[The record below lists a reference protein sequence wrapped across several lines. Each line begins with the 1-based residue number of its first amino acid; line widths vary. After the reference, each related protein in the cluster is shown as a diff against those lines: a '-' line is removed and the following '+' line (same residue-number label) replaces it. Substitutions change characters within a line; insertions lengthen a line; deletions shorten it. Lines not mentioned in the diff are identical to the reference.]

1 MARRRAD
8 VTEWHGSGVI
18 IPPGLPA
25 GCPPWFEHPAA
36 RNWTCAPAAAEA
48 KAFHAGLPG
57 YAPTPL
63 TEVPALA
70 AELGVGRVLVK
81 DESARMGLAAFK
93 VLGASWAVHQVL
105 SRRPADGALTLVTA
119 TDGNHGRA
127 VARMARLFG
136 RRAHVFVPRGVH
148 ATAVAAIAAEGA
160 QVTDIAGTYDEAVRV
175 AAEAAREP
183 GTALVQDAGWPGYE
197 QVPTW
202 VVEGYSTLFSEVDM
216 QLSEAGA
223 AGPGL
228 VVIPAGVGSLAQ
240 AAITHYRS
248 RPDSGATA
256 LLTVEPGTAAC
267 VLASLVR
274 GELGTICTSETIMA
288 GLTCGTPSMLAWPYL
303 RDGLDAAVAVADAG
317 SATAARDLAG
327 YGIPA
332 GPCGAASLAGARAV
346 LTGEGAGERR
356 ASLAIRPDATVVLLS
371 TEGSAANPVPPSTDR
386 APATPILDLP
396 YPGQAGAVEVTV
408 GRARSGHGGD
418 RTGVEGLGAVRAHR
432 HDRDDMAA
440 RGMPGLDRRPAGRRP
455 LVAPLPHGRDHVPE
469 IAALAGEPGASP
481 ARRRD
486 VSWEDPLVSAALAR
500 DLSGLD
506 YLLGIAEGRI
516 PRPDV
521 HHPRTEGEHR
531 QGADPE
537 HAERGRHRAGAKRRA
552 ARRHRFWPDHRA
564 RRDPLRACHHDLP
577 GLRTAAGAGD
587 RAFGPLRGERPW
599 TLTRPRP
606 RTSPADRQS
615 QSASGSRP
623 FPDHA
628 PSYH

>member
-48 KAFHAGLPG
+48 KAFHARLPG

-136 RRAHVFVPRGVH
+136 RRAHVFVPSGVH

-160 QVTDIAGTYDEAVRV
+160 QVTQIAGTYDEAVRL
-175 AAEAAREP
+175 AAEAARKP

-202 VVEGYSTLFSEVDM
+202 VVEGYSTLFSEVDA
-216 QLSEAGA
+216 QLSEAGV

-228 VVIPAGVGSLAQ
+228 VVIPARVGSLAQ

-248 RPDSGATA
+248 RPDSSATA

-274 GELGTICTSETIMA
+274 GELGTICTSKTIMA

-332 GPCGAASLAGARAV
+332 GPCGAASLAGTRAA

-356 ASLAIRPDATVVLLS
+356 ASLAIGPDATVVLLS
-371 TEGSAANPVPPSTDR
+371 TEGSAANPVPPGTDR

-396 YPGQAGAVEVTV
+396 YPGQAGTVEVTV

-440 RGMPGLDRRPAGRRP
+440 RGMPGLDGRPARRRP

-469 IAALAGEPGASP
+469 IAALAGEPVLRP
-481 ARRRD
+481 RRVLG
-486 VSWEDPLVSAALAR
+486 VSHPLEDPAV
-500 DLSGLD
+500 DEVVQP
-506 YLLGIAEGRI
+506 LGQ
-516 PRPDV
+516 DV
-521 HHPRTEGEHR
+521 AG
-531 QGADPE
+531 DPE
-537 HAERGRHRAGAKRRA
+537 
-552 ARRHRFWPDHRA
+552 
-564 RRDPLRACHHDLP
+564 P
-577 GLRTAAGAGD
+577 GLEVIEAG
-587 RAFGPLRGERPW
+587 
-599 TLTRPRP
+599 
-606 RTSPADRQS
+606 
-615 QSASGSRP
+615 
-623 FPDHA
+623 HA
-628 PSYH
+628 